1 LRAPELTWSV
11 LRTAS
16 LAAAVIVVL
25 AACGTE
31 GAPGGAGG
39 PGSAGTGEPSPTTR
53 EAGADGP
60 AVVSTVAPVTD
71 LVRQVLGD
79 RGTLAGLV
87 PDGVDSHTFEPSPG
101 DAQVLAAADI
111 FIANGLFLEEPSLDL
126 ARANLPEGAPI
137 VTLADE
143 VIDEDDWAFD
153 FSFPEEEGVPNPH
166 LWLSVGYAM
175 DYVRVIADA
184 LADLDPDGARVYA
197 GNAESYLDQLR
208 ELDDAIAEAVATIPA
223 ENRKLV
229 TYHDSW
235 PYFGQRYDM
244 AVVGAVQPSDFS
256 EPSAAE
262 VRTIVEQVR
271 EEAVPA
277 VFGSE
282 VFPSTVLRVIADEA
296 GARYVEE
303 LSDDE
308 LPGAPGDPDHS
319 YIGMMVANVRTMVD
333 NLGGDASVLDA
344 VDPSVDGTP

>member
-1 LRAPELTWSV
+1 MLTRSV
-11 LRTAS
+11 RRMAS
-16 LAAAVIVVL
+16 LVGAVILVL

-31 GAPGGAGG
+31 AAPGGAGDTG
-39 PGSAGTGEPSPTTR
+39 DIGDPTPAGGESVT
-53 EAGADGP
+53 GP
-60 AVVSTVAPVTD
+60 AVVSTVAPITD

-79 RGTLAGLV
+79 RGTLVGLV

-101 DAQVLAAADI
+101 DAQVLATADI

-126 ARANLPEGAPI
+126 ARANLPQGSPN

-143 VIDEDDWAFD
+143 VIDEGDWAFD
-153 FSFPEEEGVPNPH
+153 FSFPEEEGIPNPH

-184 LADLDPDGARVYA
+184 LGDIDPDGAQVYA
-197 GNAESYLDQLR
+197 DNAESFLAQLR
-208 ELDDAIAEAVATIPA
+208 ELDDAITAAVATIPA

-235 PYFGQRYDM
+235 PYFGQRYDI

-271 EEAVPA
+271 QEAVPA

-282 VFPSTVLRVIADEA
+282 VFPSTVLEVIADEA

-333 NLGGDASVLDA
+333 NLGGDASSLGA
-344 VDPSVDGTP
+344 VDPSADGTP